1 MQDQLNFRSQPAA
14 LQAIS
19 ARTAVDAVLASDYDT
34 SMRLRDQADMS
45 VIESVRPANPSGW
58 VLTVG
63 GRDLVL
69 SEREALV
76 WLAAVDAYQIMEER
90 EQSVPDDSPYWKW
103 ADIDG
108 GDGD

>member
-1 MQDQLNFRSQPAA
+1 MQDQLNFRSHPAA

-19 ARTAVDAVLASDYDT
+19 ARTAVDAVLASDYNT
-34 SMRLRDQADMS
+34 SMRLRDQVDMS

-63 GRDLVL
+63 GRNLVL

-76 WLAAVDAYQIMEER
+76 WLAAVNAYHIMEER

-103 ADIDG
+103 ADIGG